1 MLLDRE
7 LKSGQLWSHYKH
19 PDKLYKIIGVNV
31 ANREPV
37 IELIYFA
44 KKEDTL
50 EDLAV
55 YFTSKGN
62 LKLYY
67 VQLTI
72 EGNFKKL
79 LKVIKE
85 PYVIYQSKLDEVVW
99 ARPYDNFMEV
109 ISKNK
114 DVYFYRFT
122 RVQ

>member
-1 MLLDRE
+1 MLNRE
-7 LKSGQLWSHYKH
+7 LKPGQLWTHYKH
-19 PDKLYKIIGVNV
+19 PDKLYEIIGVNV
-31 ANREPV
+31 ATREPV
-37 IELIYFA
+37 TELIYFA

-85 PYVIYQSKLDEVVW
+85 PYVIYQSKSDEVVW

-109 ISKNK
+109 ISENK

-122 RVQ
+122 KVQ

>member
-1 MLLDRE
+1 MLDRK
-7 LKSGQLWSHYKH
+7 LKPGQLWSHYKY
-19 PDKLYKIIGVNV
+19 PNKLYEIIGVNV
-31 ANREPV
+31 ATREPV
-37 IELIYFA
+37 TELIYFA

-79 LKVIKE
+79 LRVIKE
-85 PYVIYQSKLDEVVW
+85 PYVIYQSKLDKVVW

-109 ISKNK
+109 ISENK

-122 RVQ
+122 KIQ

>member
-1 MLLDRE
+1 MLNRE
-7 LKSGQLWSHYKH
+7 LKPGQLWAHYKH
-19 PDKLYKIIGVNV
+19 PDKLYEIIGVNV
-31 ANREPV
+31 ATREPV
-37 IELIYFA
+37 TELIYFA

-67 VQLTI
+67 VELTI

-85 PYVIYQSKLDEVVW
+85 PYVIYQSKSDKVVW

-109 ISKNK
+109 ISENK
-114 DVYFYRFT
+114 DVYSYRFT